1 MEIFDVPAPRI
12 LQKGQRFFDL
22 IYGKISKR
30 VMGQMDRSGTED
42 LGISARLMY
51 GYILSNTSVLSAAE
65 TSFVLLAAL
74 IPQDVSPRI
83 DSNHDNFLITSVAE
97 VGADFH
103 FRSTHS
109 LKVISKAHSIMEHQW
124 KK

>member
-1 MEIFDVPAPRI
+1 
-12 LQKGQRFFDL
+12 
-22 IYGKISKR
+22 
-30 VMGQMDRSGTED
+30 MGQMDRSGTED